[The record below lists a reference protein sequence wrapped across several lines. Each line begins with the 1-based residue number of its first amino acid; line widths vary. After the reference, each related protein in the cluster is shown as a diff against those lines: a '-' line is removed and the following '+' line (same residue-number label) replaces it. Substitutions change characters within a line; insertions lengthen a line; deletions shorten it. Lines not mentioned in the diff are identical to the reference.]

1 MLLAIQAQH
10 STKENWF
17 WTLLTPMVIYGSI
30 KTFIFL
36 NLVGFNLEMLYTE
49 TDKGDLGQKIIFK
62 SFSIQCPKR
71 SKTAFVVREN
81 HLT

>member
-30 KTFIFL
+30 KTFFL
-36 NLVGFNLEMLYTE
+36 NLVGFNIEMLYTE
-49 TDKGDLGQKIIFK
+49 TDKGDLGQKRL
-62 SFSIQCPKR
+62 SSR
-71 SKTAFVVREN
+71 AFLYNVQNARR
-81 HLT
+81 LLL